1 MDIVTFALGKK
12 YTNKS
17 IASAMIGAKSIT
29 QENDKIKIVT
39 FDDTVFYLDV
49 DGLFTDAER
58 EKLASFSD
66 DLSRLDIS
74 DTGEI
79 LIDGSLVKADSVTTA
94 DIVSNVTCGAIKP
107 NSRVKS
113 GSSLQS
119 CMEQLLVEALA
130 PSVSISAVISDG
142 QTATTVREKGVPVNA
157 TSINATVT
165 KKTSDIKSVVWS
177 GGIVHTE
184 SSPSTSTKTYTQSKT
199 GIEETTTFTV
209 TATDIDGRVGKNSL
223 TLTFV
228 DAMRKLIIDG
238 NKTID
243 VVTEDDILAC
253 DKLLKTKATFTE
265 SYTVDGLKIGL
276 AYPSSYG
283 NLTQIVDVANNSNII
298 SGFKTTTMNITTESG
313 VVEYN
318 IYLGG
323 SNSVVD
329 NCQIKYVW

>member
-1 MDIVTFALGKK
+1 MDVVVYSVLKALIGRTLMGISDIKLDTTTNKHWIVTTTAGDTFRVAIPNSVNNPIFLNKLGWDDV
-12 YTNKS
+12 
-17 IASAMIGAKSIT
+17 
-29 QENDKIKIVT
+29 ENCLT
-39 FDDTVFYLDV
+39 Y
-49 DGLFTDAER
+49 DGE
-58 EKLASFSD
+58 
-66 DLSRLDIS
+66 
-74 DTGEI
+74 
-79 LIDGSLVKADSVTTA
+79 LIKADSETTA

-119 CMEQLLVEALA
+119 CMEQLLVEAVA

-209 TATDIDGRVGKNSL
+209 TATDIDGRVGKNNL

-265 SYTVDGLKIGL
+265 TYTVDGLKIGL

-283 NLTQIVDVANNSNII
+283 NLKQIVDVANNSNII

>member
-1 MDIVTFALGKK
+1 MDIVTFAVSMSKIKSCLTGIASMTIGADK
-12 YTNKS
+12 KS
-17 IASAMIGAKSIT
+17 IVITTNDGAKFTLNIP
-29 QENDKIKIVT
+29 NPI
-39 FDDTVFYLDV
+39 DDPDLVNKLGWD
-49 DGLFTDAER
+49 DAENC
-58 EKLASFSD
+58 LTYD
-66 DLSRLDIS
+66 
-74 DTGEI
+74 GE
-79 LIDGSLVKADSVTTA
+79 LIKADSVTTA

-119 CMEQLLVEALA
+119 CMEQLLVEAVA

-209 TATDIDGRVGKNSL
+209 TATDIDGRVGKNNL

-265 SYTVDGLKIGL
+265 TYTVDGLKIGL

-283 NLTQIVDVANNSNII
+283 NLKQIVDVANNSNII

>member
-1 MDIVTFALGKK
+1 MDIVTFAVSMSKIKSCLTGIASMTIGADK
-12 YTNKS
+12 KS
-17 IASAMIGAKSIT
+17 IVITTNDGAKFTLNIP
-29 QENDKIKIVT
+29 NPI
-39 FDDTVFYLDV
+39 DDPDLVNKLGWD
-49 DGLFTDAER
+49 DAENC
-58 EKLASFSD
+58 LTYD
-66 DLSRLDIS
+66 
-74 DTGEI
+74 GE
-79 LIDGSLVKADSVTTA
+79 LIKADSVTTA

-119 CMEQLLVEALA
+119 CMEQLLVEAVA

-209 TATDIDGRVGKNSL
+209 TATDMDGRVGKNSL

>member
-1 MDIVTFALGKK
+1 MDIVTFAVLMSKIKSCLTGIASMTIGDDK
-12 YTNKS
+12 KS
-17 IASAMIGAKSIT
+17 IVITTNDGAK
-29 QENDKIKIVT
+29 
-39 FDDTVFYLDV
+39 
-49 DGLFTDAER
+49 FTLNIPNPIDHPDFVNKLGWDDAENC
-58 EKLASFSD
+58 LTYD
-66 DLSRLDIS
+66 
-74 DTGEI
+74 GE
-79 LIDGSLVKADSVTTA
+79 LIKADSETTA

-119 CMEQLLVEALA
+119 CMEQLLVEAVA

-209 TATDIDGRVGKNSL
+209 TATDIDGRLGKNSL
-223 TLTFV
+223 KLTFV
-228 DAMRKLIIDG
+228 DPMRKLIIDG
-238 NKTID
+238 AKTID
-243 VVTEDDILAC
+243 AVTEDDILAC

-298 SGFKTTTMNITTESG
+298 SGFKTTKMNITTESG

>member
-1 MDIVTFALGKK
+1 MDVVVYSVLKALIGRTLMGISDIKLDTTTNKHWIVTTTAGDTFRVAIPNSVNNPIFLNKLGWDDV
-12 YTNKS
+12 
-17 IASAMIGAKSIT
+17 
-29 QENDKIKIVT
+29 ENCLT
-39 FDDTVFYLDV
+39 Y
-49 DGLFTDAER
+49 DGE
-58 EKLASFSD
+58 
-66 DLSRLDIS
+66 
-74 DTGEI
+74 
-79 LIDGSLVKADSVTTA
+79 LIKADSETTA

-119 CMEQLLVEALA
+119 CMEQLLVEAVA

>member
-1 MDIVTFALGKK
+1 MDIVTFAVLMSKIKSCLTGIASMDIGADKK
-12 YTNKS
+12 SIVITTNK
-17 IASAMIGAKSIT
+17 GAK
-29 QENDKIKIVT
+29 
-39 FDDTVFYLDV
+39 
-49 DGLFTDAER
+49 FTLNIPNPIDHPDFVNKLGWDDAENC
-58 EKLASFSD
+58 LTYD
-66 DLSRLDIS
+66 
-74 DTGEI
+74 GE
-79 LIDGSLVKADSVTTA
+79 LIKADSETTA

-119 CMEQLLVEALA
+119 CMEQLLVEAVA

-228 DAMRKLIIDG
+228 DAMRKLTIDG

-283 NLTQIVDVANNSNII
+283 NLTQIVDVEDNSNII

-318 IYLGG
+318 IYLGC

>member
-1 MDIVTFALGKK
+1 MDVVVYSVLKALIGRTLMGISDIKLDTTTNKHWIVTTTAGDTFRVAIPNSVNNPIFLNKLGWDDV
-12 YTNKS
+12 
-17 IASAMIGAKSIT
+17 
-29 QENDKIKIVT
+29 ENCLT
-39 FDDTVFYLDV
+39 Y
-49 DGLFTDAER
+49 DGE
-58 EKLASFSD
+58 
-66 DLSRLDIS
+66 
-74 DTGEI
+74 
-79 LIDGSLVKADSVTTA
+79 LIKADSVTTA

-119 CMEQLLVEALA
+119 CMEQLLVEAVA

-199 GIEETTTFTV
+199 GIKETTTFTV
-209 TATDIDGRVGKNSL
+209 TATDMDGRVGKNSL

-283 NLTQIVDVANNSNII
+283 NLKQIVDVANNSNII

>member
-1 MDIVTFALGKK
+1 MDIVTFAVSMSKIKSCLTGIASMTIGADK
-12 YTNKS
+12 KS
-17 IASAMIGAKSIT
+17 IVITTNDGAKFTLNIP
-29 QENDKIKIVT
+29 NPI
-39 FDDTVFYLDV
+39 DDPDLVNKLGWD
-49 DGLFTDAER
+49 DAENC
-58 EKLASFSD
+58 LTYD
-66 DLSRLDIS
+66 
-74 DTGEI
+74 GE
-79 LIDGSLVKADSVTTA
+79 LIKADSVTTA

-119 CMEQLLVEALA
+119 CMEQLLVEAVA

-199 GIEETTTFTV
+199 GIKETTTFTV
-209 TATDIDGRVGKNSL
+209 TATDMDGRVGKNSL

>member
-1 MDIVTFALGKK
+1 MDIITYAILMKK
-12 YTNKS
+12 IKS
-17 IASAMIGAKSIT
+17 CLSGIASMDIGDDNQSIVIT
-29 QENDKIKIVT
+29 TNEGSQFRISIPNTINDPIFVNKLGW
-39 FDDTVFYLDV
+39 D
-49 DGLFTDAER
+49 DAENC
-58 EKLASFSD
+58 LTYD
-66 DLSRLDIS
+66 
-74 DTGEI
+74 GE
-79 LIDGSLVKADSVTTA
+79 LIKADSVTTA

-113 GSSLQS
+113 GSTLQS
-119 CMEQLLVEALA
+119 CMEQLLVEAVA

-142 QTATTVREKGVPVNA
+142 QTATTVREKGISVNA

-184 SSPSTSTKTYTQSKT
+184 SSPTTSTKTYTQSKT
-199 GIEETTTFTV
+199 GIKETTTFTV
-209 TATDIDGRVGKNSL
+209 TATDVDGRVGKNSL

-313 VVEYN
+313 IVEYN

-329 NCQIKYVW
+329 DCQIKYVW

>member
-1 MDIVTFALGKK
+1 MDIVTFAVLMSKIKSCLTGIASMDIGDDK
-12 YTNKS
+12 KS
-17 IASAMIGAKSIT
+17 IVITTNDGAK
-29 QENDKIKIVT
+29 
-39 FDDTVFYLDV
+39 
-49 DGLFTDAER
+49 FTLNIPNPISDPIFVNKLGWDDAENC
-58 EKLASFSD
+58 LTYD
-66 DLSRLDIS
+66 
-74 DTGEI
+74 GE
-79 LIDGSLVKADSVTTA
+79 LIKADSVTTA

-119 CMEQLLVEALA
+119 CMEQLLVEAVA

-223 TLTFV
+223 KLTFV